1 MHLPELSLQI
11 AYGRIGWAIV
21 AATLAAALLGAVLR
35 TSAPPSRRLL
45 ACLLGGS
52 LAAMLLPGELSPAYW
67 LGLAFQYPS
76 GVLVGCC
83 ALRLAERWHGIR
95 RSRAMPHA
103 LAGVLAVT
111 GTLLYLDTVGW
122 LARGFYYAGFGPVLM
137 PALAVLAAAACALAI
152 LRGHARGPASALLFA
167 VALFSL
173 LRLPSGNLWD
183 ALLDPLLWGW
193 AMSALVMAA
202 LRRTG
207 RRASDRIGAVEPEAG
222 REPVPAPSLRPLAA
236 EHFLNVKEQVGGK

>member
-21 AATLAAALLGAVLR
+21 AATLAAALVGAVLR
-35 TSAPPSRRLL
+35 TSRPSRRLL

-52 LAAMLLPGELSPAYW
+52 LVAMLLPGTMSPAYW

-137 PALAVLAAAACALAI
+137 PALALLAAAACALAI
-152 LRGHARGPASALLFA
+152 VRGHARGPASALLFA

-193 AMSALVMAA
+193 AMSTLLVAA
-202 LRRTG
+202 LRKTG
-207 RRASDRIGAVEPEAG
+207 RRASDRIGTAEPAAG
-222 REPVPAPSLRPLAA
+222 PEPIPAPGLTPLAA